1 VRVLECRSRFIVKC
15 GRVEWIEMKSGM
27 FKKVSIILIGMLCL
41 GILLLAGCGKEKVE
55 VVENGD
61 SVKVDYTGT
70 LSDGTVFDS
79 SIGKSPLGFT
89 VGAGQMIAGFDKA
102 VVGMKVGQ
110 TKKVTI
116 PADEAYGQRNE
127 AMTAV
132 VPKTELPSG
141 MNPKVGDKLQMQT
154 SSGTLVVTVT
164 AVTDT
169 TITIDGNHE
178 LAGKDLTFEITLVE
192 LTKKTK

>member
-1 VRVLECRSRFIVKC
+1 MFKNISLIFIV
-15 GRVEWIEMKSGM
+15 I
-27 FKKVSIILIGMLCL
+27 LCL
-41 GILLLAGCGKEKVE
+41 SILLVTGCGGSK

-79 SIGKSPLGFT
+79 SIGKTPLEFA

-102 VVGMKVGQ
+102 VLGMKKGE

-127 AMTAV
+127 SLVQV
-132 VPKTELPSG
+132 VNKSQLAAG
-141 MNPKVGDKLQMQT
+141 MDPKVGDQLQS
-154 SSGTLVVTVT
+154 SSGTVVTVT
-164 AVTDT
+164 ATTDT
-169 TITIDGNHE
+169 TITVDANPPM
-178 LAGKDLTFEITLVE
+178 AGKDLTFEITLVE
-192 LTKKTK
+192 LTKKAN